1 MEVHEEE
8 VMGQETRDADVVV
21 VGGGLAGLAAAA
33 YLARA
38 GRRVIVFE
46 KADAPGGR
54 ARTRALDGFHFNL
67 GPHAVY
73 RGGRGIAVLRE
84 LGVTVSGGSPGQAGI
99 YAVRAGRLHTFPVGF
114 VSLLTTGLLG
124 AREKVEAARLL
135 AGLRR
140 LDTARLQRV
149 TLADWLGES
158 VESPAVRELV
168 ATAVRVATYTDDA
181 ERLSAGAGLDQL
193 RVAGA
198 GVLYADGGW
207 QTIVDGLRRAAEKA
221 GARLVPH
228 RAVASILRD
237 PAVRGVRLED
247 GATVA
252 AAAVLLAASPDEAA
266 RLVEE
271 GGPTVVAEW
280 PRQAIPVH
288 AASLDVGLDRLPNR
302 AGLVALGVD
311 EPLYLSVHSAVARL
325 APEGGALVH
334 VARYGG
340 RRGRPA
346 AAVRARLEDLLGS
359 VQRGWRS
366 AVVRERFLPE
376 LVVTNAMATAAHGGL
391 GGRPGP
397 VVPDVPGLYVAGD
410 WVGRQGMLSDASLAS
425 ARAAAHAILAAP
437 RRATAAA

>member
-1 MEVHEEE
+1 
-8 VMGQETRDADVVV
+8 MGREMRDVDVIV

-38 GRRVIVFE
+38 GRRVTVFE

-54 ARTRALDGFHFNL
+54 ARTRRLDGFHLNL

-84 LGVTVSGGSPGQAGI
+84 LGVALSGGSPGPSGV

-124 AREKVEAARLL
+124 AREKVETARFL

-140 LDTARLQRV
+140 LDTAGLQRV
-149 TLADWLGES
+149 TLADWLRES

-168 ATAVRVATYTDDA
+168 AAAVRVSTYTDDPD
-181 ERLSAGAGLDQL
+181 RLSAGAGLEQL
-193 RVAGA
+193 RLAGA

-207 QTIVDGLRRAAEKA
+207 QTIVDGLRRAAEA
-221 GARLVPH
+221 GGAQIIAH
-228 RAVASILRD
+228 RAVASVLRD

-247 GATVA
+247 GAITVA
-252 AAAVLLAASPDEAA
+252 PAVVLAVGPDVAA
-266 RLVEE
+266 RLVKE
-271 GGPTVVAEW
+271 GSPTVVEEC
-280 PRQAIPVH
+280 PRQLVPVH

-325 APEGGALVH
+325 APESGALVH
-334 VARYGG
+334 VMRYGG
-340 RRGRPA
+340 RRGQPA
-346 AAVRARLEDLLGS
+346 AAVPARLEDLLSS
-359 VQRGWRS
+359 VQPDWRR
-366 AVVRERFLPE
+366 AVVRQRFLPE
-376 LVVTNAMATAAHGGL
+376 LVVTNAMAAAAQGGL

-397 VVPDVPGLYVAGD
+397 AVPDVPGLYLAGD
-410 WVGRQGMLSDASLAS
+410 WVGGEGMLSDASLAS
-425 ARAAAHAILAAP
+425 ARVAAHAIIAAP
-437 RRATAAA
+437 RRATAA